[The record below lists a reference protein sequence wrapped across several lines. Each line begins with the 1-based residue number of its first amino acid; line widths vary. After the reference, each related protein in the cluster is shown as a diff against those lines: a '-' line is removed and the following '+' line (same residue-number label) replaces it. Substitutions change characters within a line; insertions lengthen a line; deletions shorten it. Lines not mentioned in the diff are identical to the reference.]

1 MQRIG
6 ITPKY
11 DKIAQHYRDALMG
24 HAIWVEIMASLEELI
39 SDITQEDSNYRD
51 YIGWIKDNLAELLTK
66 HPTEFDGIEQRLQDL
81 FDCKMDWHGWVSG
94 SEVSFG
100 TRVARALHYSDVREK
115 ILPEYIK
122 ELGIRTCVY
131 CNMQYA
137 LTIPKRSGKN
147 LAYYEMDHAW
157 PKSKF
162 PYLALSFFNLHPCC
176 GPCNKHKSAFEN
188 EPHYSIYIEKAEPA
202 IKFSI
207 DDESLVEYILMHDR
221 TKLKICMQHNDE
233 VKALYKKLR
242 IASLY
247 TLHTDEVE
255 EMAWKAKIYN
265 DAYFRQ
271 LSAAYGTSFL
281 NSRTNL
287 YRMLYGLYNGEENIY
302 SRPLTKMKQDIAK
315 QLKLI

>member
-6 ITPKY
+6 IIPKY
-11 DKIAQHYRDALMG
+11 DEIAQRYNDALTK
-24 HAIWVEIMASLEELI
+24 HAIWGDIMASLENLI
-39 SDITQEDSNYRD
+39 ADIKPEDSNYRD
-51 YIGWIKDNLAELLTK
+51 YIRWIKNNLANLLTK
-66 HPTEFDGIEQRLQDL
+66 HPTEFVDIENDL
-81 FDCKMDWHGWVSG
+81 TNRFNCKMDWHGWSSG
-94 SEVSFG
+94 SDVYFG
-100 TRVARALHYSDVREK
+100 TCVAKALHYSDVREL
-115 ILPEYIK
+115 ILPKYIK

-137 LTIPKRSGKN
+137 LTIPKRSGQN
-147 LAYYEMDHAW
+147 LAYYELDHAW

-176 GPCNKHKSAFEN
+176 GSCNKHKSAFDH
-188 EPHYSIYIEKAEPA
+188 EPRYSIYIENAQQT
-202 IKFSI
+202 I
-207 DDESLVEYILMHDR
+207 DFLINHESLVDYVLTHER
-221 TKLKICMQHNDE
+221 KKLKICMQPNED
-233 VKALYKKLR
+233 VKTLYKKLR

-255 EMAWKAKIYN
+255 EMVWKAKIYN

-281 NSRTNL
+281 NTKTNL
-287 YRMLYGLYNGEENIY
+287 YRMLYGLYDGEKNIY
-302 SRPLTKMKQDIAK
+302 ARPLTKMKQDIAK